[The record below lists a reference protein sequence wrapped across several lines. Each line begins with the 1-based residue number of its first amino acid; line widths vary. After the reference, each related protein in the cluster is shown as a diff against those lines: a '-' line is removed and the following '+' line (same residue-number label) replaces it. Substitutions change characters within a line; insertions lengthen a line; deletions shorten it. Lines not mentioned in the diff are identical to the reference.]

1 MGWPE
6 VDDLSDLD
14 TINAVWRARR
24 YISPDGKRQD
34 AATCYL
40 HPALQN
46 GVSKGIHV
54 VVETQVTRILFDES
68 HTATGVELRPNPVFH
83 PSSSEVGEQQPRTV
97 KAKKLVVA
105 TSGAIGTPALLQRSG
120 LGDAEVLGRAG
131 VSPVVELPGVGRGY
145 EDHHLILYGYSS
157 DLGIEDTLDELLH
170 KQGGALTDEV
180 KGRMM
185 GWNAQDIQG
194 KVRPAEEEISAL
206 GPEFQKAWDEH
217 YKPFPEKPLAC
228 FTLIGGFP
236 GDPSQFPGKPC
247 LALSAFTVY
256 PFSRGHVYITGPKL
270 EDQLDFE
277 TGFFEGEGELD
288 IKKHVW
294 LYKKQRELIR
304 RMPSYRGE
312 IPPLH
317 PPFPSTSSAACVSLD
332 APLSASVGAIEYTTE
347 DDAILEKWIRENVGT
362 TWHSL
367 GTCKMQPQD
376 KMGVVDSSLNVYG
389 VTGLKIADMSIVPSN
404 VAANTNDTALAIG
417 EKAADICIREL
428 GLRK

>member
-6 VDDLSDLD
+6 VEDLSDLE
-14 TINAVWRARR
+14 TVNAVWRARR

-40 HPALQN
+40 HSTLQSSV
-46 GVSKGIHV
+46 GKGLHV
-54 VVETQVTRILFDES
+54 LVETQVTRILFDDS
-68 HTATGVELRPNPVFH
+68 HRAIGVEFRPNPLFH
-83 PSSSEVGEQQPRTV
+83 PSTDKNADQQPRTV
-97 KAKKLVVA
+97 KAKRLVVA
-105 TSGAIGTPALLQRSG
+105 TCGAIGTPSLLQRSG
-120 LGDAEVLGRAG
+120 VGNEEVLRRAG
-131 VSPVVELPGVGRGY
+131 VPPVVDLPGVGRGY
-145 EDHHLILYGYSS
+145 EDHHLLLYGYSS

-170 KQGGALTDEV
+170 KQGGALADDL

-194 KVRPAEEEISAL
+194 KVRPSEDEISAL
-206 GPEFQKAWDEH
+206 GPNFQKAWNEE

-236 GDPSQFPGKPC
+236 GDPSQYPGRPC

-256 PFSRGHVYITGPKL
+256 PFSRGHVYITGPKA

-277 TGFFEGEGELD
+277 TGFFEGKGELD

-317 PPFPSTSSAACVSLD
+317 PPFSATSSAACVSLD
-332 APLSASVGAIEYTTE
+332 APLSSSVGAIEYTAE

-367 GTCKMQPQD
+367 GTCKMLPRES
-376 KMGVVDSSLNVYG
+376 MGVVDPSLNVYG

-417 EKAADICIREL
+417 EKSADICIREL
-428 GLRK
+428 GLGK